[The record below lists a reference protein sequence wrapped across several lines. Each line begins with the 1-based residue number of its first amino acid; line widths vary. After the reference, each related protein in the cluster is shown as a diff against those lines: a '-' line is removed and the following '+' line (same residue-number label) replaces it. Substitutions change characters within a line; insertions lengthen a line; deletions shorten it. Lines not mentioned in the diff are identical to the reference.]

1 MARLSKAE
9 KAAREAERL
18 DQMWIYE
25 REAQKEGY
33 GAIAGLDEAGRGPWA
48 GPVSAAAVILPPD
61 FYLEG
66 VNDSK
71 KLSAKKREQLA
82 AEIRRRALDWS
93 VVLVSPQKIDELN
106 ILEATRSAMTQAIQ
120 TLSVQPDC
128 LLLDAVTLPGVSGV
142 RQVPI
147 IKGDAKSISIACAS
161 ILAKVTRDQ
170 AMDAYDSLYPGYGL
184 ARHKGYGTKQHQEA
198 LAAQGV
204 SPIHRFS
211 YRPVREIAERQ
222 GKIHAE

>member
-25 REAQKEGY
+25 REAQKDCY

-184 ARHKGYGTKQHQEA
+184 ARHKGYGTKQHHEA